1 MRILLT
7 NDDGIYARGLSALYE
22 ELSKEAECLIVAP
35 EIEQSAV
42 GHAITLF
49 RPLMVRSA
57 TKGGSFLGY
66 AVYGTPA
73 DCVKIG
79 IKELAGELPDMVVSG
94 INRGANC
101 GNNVIYSGTV
111 SAATEAAMMGVT
123 SLAVSLDTHK
133 EADFSFAA
141 KTARK
146 LIRFIAANA
155 SLAGGAFNVNVPCL
169 PDHGIRGIA
178 VVRQGK
184 GRTIETFEKRVD
196 PRDNIYYWMSGEK
209 ASGAQ
214 DLTTDSGALAAGYV
228 TITPIH
234 YDLTRYD
241 LLESLKTLMD
251 PQL

>member
-1 MRILLT
+1 MT

-22 ELSKEAECLIVAP
+22 ELSGEADCLIVAP

-49 RPLMVRSA
+49 RPLTVRRA
-57 TKGGSFLGY
+57 VKGGNFLGY
-66 AVYGTPA
+66 AVCGTPA

-79 IKELAGELPDMVVSG
+79 IRELAGAAPDMVISG

-123 SLAVSLDTHK
+123 SIAVSLDTHK

-141 KTARK
+141 RITRK
-146 LIRFIAANA
+146 IMRLIVANA
-155 SLAGGAFNVNVPCL
+155 ALHGGAYNINVPCL
-169 PDHGIRGIA
+169 PDNQIRGVT

-184 GRTIETFEKRVD
+184 IRLIESFEKRSD
-196 PRDNIYYWMSGEK
+196 PRDNVYYWMTGEK
-209 ASGAQ
+209 VESEQ
-214 DLTTDSGALAAGYV
+214 SIETDIGALAAGYV
-228 TITPIH
+228 TITPIQ

-241 LLESLKTLMD
+241 LLDSLGSIVKHNPL
-251 PQL
+251 

>member
-7 NDDGIYARGLSALYE
+7 NDDGIYARGLAALYE
-22 ELSKEAECLIVAP
+22 ALSGDAHCLVVAP

-42 GHAITLF
+42 GHAITLT

-57 TKGGSFLGY
+57 TKGGKFLGY
-66 AVYGTPA
+66 AVCGTPA

-79 IKELAGELPDMVVSG
+79 IKELAGSPPDFVVSG

-111 SAATEAAMMGVT
+111 SAATEAAMMGIT
-123 SLAVSLDTHK
+123 AMAVSLDSHK
-133 EADFSFAA
+133 EANFSIAA
-141 KTARK
+141 RIARK
-146 LIRFIAANA
+146 LVSAIAADA
-155 SLAGGAFNVNVPCL
+155 LFAGCAFNVNVPCL
-169 PDHGIRGIA
+169 PEDQIRGVA
-178 VVRQGK
+178 VVRQGR

-209 ASGAQ
+209 TPGPQ
-214 DLTTDSGALAAGYV
+214 DMDTDLGALAAGYV
-228 TITPIH
+228 TVTPIQ

-241 LLESLKTLMD
+241 LIESLKNLKM
-251 PQL
+251 

>member
-1 MRILLT
+1 MKILLT
-7 NDDGIYARGLSALYE
+7 NDDGIYARGLSALHE
-22 ELSKEAECLIVAP
+22 ELSKEADCLIVAP

-49 RPLMVRSA
+49 RPLMIRSA
-57 TKGGSFLGY
+57 AKGGAFLGY
-66 AVYGTPA
+66 AVCGTPA

-79 IKELAGELPDMVVSG
+79 IKELTGQLPDMVVSG

-123 SLAVSLDTHK
+123 SMAISLDSHK
-133 EADFSFAA
+133 EADFSFAGRM
-141 KTARK
+141 ARK
-146 LIRFIAANA
+146 LMHILTGHP
-155 SLAGGAFNVNVPCL
+155 SMAGGAFNVNVPCL
-169 PDHGIRGIA
+169 PEDQIRGIK
-178 VVRQGK
+178 VVRQGR
-184 GRTIETFEKRVD
+184 GRTIESFEKRVD

-209 ASGAQ
+209 TSGPQ
-214 DLTTDSGALAAGYV
+214 DIETDTGALAAGYV

-241 LLESLKTLMD
+241 YMEPLKKII
-251 PQL
+251 P